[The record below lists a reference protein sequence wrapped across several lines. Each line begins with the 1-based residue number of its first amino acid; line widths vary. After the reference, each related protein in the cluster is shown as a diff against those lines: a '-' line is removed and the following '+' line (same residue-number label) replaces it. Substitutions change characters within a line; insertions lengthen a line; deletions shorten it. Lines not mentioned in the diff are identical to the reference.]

1 MHLTLDPVG
10 AQHNWYM
17 FLRFYTPSIM
27 QTIRTGRGKP
37 LTVRSHRTF
46 KEFGQPER

>member
-46 KEFGQPER
+46 KEFGQPGR